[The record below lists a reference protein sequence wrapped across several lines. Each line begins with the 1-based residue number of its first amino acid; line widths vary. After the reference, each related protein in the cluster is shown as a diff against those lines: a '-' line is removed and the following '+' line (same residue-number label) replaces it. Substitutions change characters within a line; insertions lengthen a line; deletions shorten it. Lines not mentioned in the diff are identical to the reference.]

1 MEKAKIKKL
10 VSNNIVVVVLI
21 LLCLGFGIASN
32 TFFTPMNI
40 TNILSQMCINA
51 ILAAGLTYV
60 IILGG
65 IDISVGSVAAV
76 AGVVAAYIGLRFPDM
91 NVPFAI
97 ALLVVCGVVV
107 GIVFGA
113 VIGFLIAYLD
123 VIPMICTLSFM
134 TIARGI
140 AFIATGGQPV
150 YGLPTSFAFLG
161 ARRVLPLPG
170 MPNGAVPVIAI
181 FTFIVVA
188 FMHILLSQTVFG
200 RHVFAVGSNRNVA
213 HLSGIDVRKVTLYS
227 HMLCSVMAG
236 LAGVCIASKLQ
247 NAQPNAGNGYEMFA
261 IASTVLG
268 GTSLQGGSGS
278 VARAMFGCAVIA
290 VIKTGMDLLNIY
302 SYWQNVVIGAIIILA
317 VVLDMAQKKQKN

>member
-227 HMLCSVMAG
+227 HILCSVMAG